1 MKNTQ
6 SNKIKVVQVQNIA
19 LNMRLL
25 KQLLEMHRPSYG
37 DNSWIMDFI
46 DKRLPPGA
54 KKVQDEY
61 GNVFVLVGDTEQSDV
76 AFTCHTDTV
85 ARANSKPP
93 KVKMTKSGVLYV
105 SNPHEADC
113 LGADDAAG
121 IYIMLEMLEHGV
133 HGRYCFFRD
142 EEVGCQGSG
151 WSVRDRTGFWTGVK
165 AMISFDRRGDGIITQ
180 QRFQRCCSDKF
191 ALELAKR
198 LGRGASALQSGIY
211 TDSAE
216 FMQVIPECTNVGVG
230 YMHEHTPDEIL
241 DTQILQDLLC
251 YCLAPGTFQNLPIER
266 EPVPF
271 GSVAQLIPDYP
282 EDEDANL
289 LSMFRELTQLS
300 KPEMVK
306 WVLENPEK
314 AAVYIMVFSDYGYK
328 QETVE
333 LGSKVINDW
342 GGIEELH

>member
-6 SNKIKVVQVQNIA
+6 SNKVKVVQVQNIA

-37 DNSWIMDFI
+37 DNSWILDFI

-76 AFTCHTDTV
+76 AYTCHTDTV

-93 KVKMTKSGVLYV
+93 KVKMTKSGMLYV

-151 WSVRDRTGFWTGVK
+151 WSVRDHTGFWTGVK

-216 FMQVIPECTNVGVG
+216 FMQIIPECTNVGVG

-241 DTQILQDLLC
+241 DTVILQDLLC

-271 GSVAQLIPDYP
+271 GIVAQLIPDYP

-306 WVLENPEK
+306 WVLENPEQ
-314 AAVYIMVFSDYGYK
+314 AAVYIMIFSDYGYK